1 MNIFGILTM
10 IGGLAMFLY
19 GMSVMGGGLE
29 KMSGGKLERILESLT
44 SNPFKAVLLGAGV
57 TAVIQSSSATTV
69 MVVGFVNSGIMKL
82 SQAIGI
88 IMGANIG
95 TTITSW
101 LLSLT
106 GIESSNFL
114 ISMLKPSSFSPIL
127 ALIGIIMYM
136 SGKDKKK
143 DIGEILLGFAIL
155 MFGMETMSDAVKPL
169 ADVPEFTDIL
179 TMFNNPVFGVL
190 AGALLTAVIQSSS
203 ASVGILQALSVT
215 GAFTYGSVI
224 PIILGQNIGTCVTAM
239 ISAIGANR
247 GAKRTAFVHLYFNI
261 IGTLLFLTVFYIGN
275 AIFRFEFVGETVGIA
290 GIALIHSI
298 FNVFTTVVL
307 FPFIHGLEK
316 LAYLTIPESDEE
328 KSAKEDVFAILD
340 ERFVSSPAFAIEQCK
355 TLVNQMAEIT
365 KNSFI
370 EAMECIKEPSD
381 QKFAEVIAKENR
393 VDVYDDKISAYLT
406 KLNSGDLSYTD
417 SLRVTSLL
425 HCLTDFERISD
436 HAVNVVECVQ
446 QMQKEDRFPEFYE
459 RLQALK
465 VSVIPCVKNGI
476 FLKKVQTFNNSIGS
490 LEQGG
495 NLIVQEQW
503 LEKPEWLIYV
513 LLDCEE
519 SEKLAEMLEKK
530 QSIYIPY
537 LGKNDHSADIL
548 EVERVEVE
556 TTDPA
561 GQRIDS
567 LFPEESFLMDEL
579 EAYSFKYRETLPV
592 GLKEETNQY
601 EYRKFAF
608 SDEIVE
614 EAKQTVFQ
622 VQGKNIIFY

>member
-1 MNIFGILTM
+1 MSIFGILTM

-29 KMSGGKLERILESLT
+29 KMSGGKLERILEGLT
-44 SNPFKAVLLGAGV
+44 SNPLKAVLLGAGV

-114 ISMLKPSSFSPIL
+114 LQMLKPSSFSPVL
-127 ALIGIIMYM
+127 AAIGIIMYM

-169 ADVPEFTDIL
+169 ADVPEFTNLL
-179 TMFNNPVFGVL
+179 TMFNNPVFGVF
-190 AGALLTAVIQSSS
+190 AGALLTAIIQSSS

-239 ISAIGANR
+239 ISAVGANR

-261 IGTLLFLTVFYIGN
+261 IGTILFLTIFYIGN
-275 AIFRFEFVGETVGIA
+275 AIFKFEFVGEVVGVA
-290 GIALIHSI
+290 GIALVHSI

-316 LAYLTIPESDEE
+316 LAYLTIPESEEE

-340 ERFVSSPAFAIEQCK
+340 DRFVSSPAFAIEQCK

-365 KNSFI
+365 KKSFM
-370 EAMECIKEPSD
+370 EAMACTTDFSEEKMED
-381 QKFAEVIAKENR
+381 VIRMENR
-393 VDVYDDKISAYLT
+393 VDVYEDKVSAYLT
-406 KLNSGDLSYTD
+406 RLNSGDLSYAD

-446 QMQKEDRFPEFYE
+446 QVKKDNAAFSKKAEDEMAVYAAAVTDILDRTTRAFVDTDIALAKSVEPLEEVIDTLNKTVKKHHMKRLRKGKCTIELGLVLSDLAMNYE
-459 RLQALK
+459 RVSDHCSNIAVYMMQLNDTALEEH
-465 VSVIPCVKNGI
+465 S
-476 FLKKVQTFNNSIGS
+476 FT
-490 LEQGG
+490 EQMD
-495 NLIVQEQW
+495 EKESAEFEK
-503 LEKPEWLIYV
+503 LEKTF
-513 LLDCEE
+513 EE
-519 SEKLAEMLEKK
+519 K
-530 QSIYIPY
+530 YI
-537 LGKNDHSADIL
+537 I
-548 EVERVEVE
+548 E
-556 TTDPA
+556 
-561 GQRIDS
+561 
-567 LFPEESFLMDEL
+567 
-579 EAYSFKYRETLPV
+579 
-592 GLKEETNQY
+592 
-601 EYRKFAF
+601 
-608 SDEIVE
+608 
-614 EAKQTVFQ
+614 
-622 VQGKNIIFY
+622 

>member
-95 TTITSW
+95 TTVTSW

-114 ISMLKPSSFSPIL
+114 ISMLKPSSFSPVL

-136 SGKDKKK
+136 SGKNKKK

-275 AIFRFEFVGETVGIA
+275 AIFRFEFVGETVGVA

-307 FPFIHGLEK
+307 FPFIRGLEK

-495 NLIVQEQW
+495 ILIVQEQW

-537 LGKNDHSADIL
+537 LGQNDHSADIL